1 MSFPVDDFGM
11 NIRAEVKAYNFG
23 FSTAKN
29 LASVIRA
36 NDKVTVVTFA
46 LPTHACFRPN
56 GLGICPQNVTIIAN
70 SRYADQ
76 ALELKQAYPELRIFL
91 DPRVHAKMTLASSG
105 KVWMGSANMAMSN
118 SLDSTIGIESPAVY
132 AYFMDQIRRSG
143 LLLAVELGES
153 AKLYRIMELFRE
165 AGILSDWFLFCDTA
179 FRISPPLTI
188 SEDEVRESA
197 ALIRSCLDRL

>member
-36 NDKVTVVTFA
+36 NDKVTVVSFA

-91 DPRVHAKMTLASSG
+91 DPRIHAKMTLASSG
-105 KVWMGSANMAMSN
+105 KVWLGSANMAMSN

-143 LLLAVELGES
+143 LLCPETKFSWASMIPSMTASPSVPQRTSTIWMMTSKEGFHASNQE
-153 AKLYRIMELFRE
+153 RTPEQ
-165 AGILSDWFLFCDTA
+165 AGQGRDL
-179 FRISPPLTI
+179 RP
-188 SEDEVRESA
+188 
-197 ALIRSCLDRL
+197 

>member
-56 GLGICPQNVTIIAN
+56 GLGICPQNVTIIGN

-105 KVWMGSANMAMSN
+105 KQPYTPV
-118 SLDSTIGIESPAVY
+118 SLVVDSPG
-132 AYFMDQIRRSG
+132 F
-143 LLLAVELGES
+143 
-153 AKLYRIMELFRE
+153 
-165 AGILSDWFLFCDTA
+165 
-179 FRISPPLTI
+179 
-188 SEDEVRESA
+188 
-197 ALIRSCLDRL
+197 DRLIVNGAQIFTDTQTVQDMMLLPTPSLPERYSRTETVTIPAQTL